1 MEYER
6 KIKNLE
12 AGKRNSNESYDT
24 ELFDK
29 QNLIL
34 MSLAAK
40 LNERDEVN
48 LHLNE
53 QLCACER
60 IHEDD
65 EK

>member
-40 LNERDEVN
+40 LNERD
-48 LHLNE
+48 
-53 QLCACER
+53 
-60 IHEDD
+60 
-65 EK
+65 